1 MRGGCLPLGVLGRH
15 DTTTNMILWA
25 LYEARK
31 RDDVWARLKEEA
43 ASVLGSDR

>member
-1 MRGGCLPLGVLGRH
+1 
-15 DTTTNMILWA
+15 MILWA

-31 RDDVWARLKEEA
+31 CDDVWARLKEEA